1 MADKL
6 LSVQILRKVVGE
18 LAQDDGYSQGRVEA
32 FFRALDGI
40 PAAIDTDRLQ
50 EQSDMLQAYLDT
62 GYTPGQVRDM
72 AFLYR
77 EKCQEV
83 ARLRNELREL
93 EAVITKGGR
102 PGNGKRIDYG
112 RMESG
117 EEEKESPDDSNAKAS
132 LRSEGKAGRIEGTGI
147 CGEIR

>member
-18 LAQDDGYSQGRVEA
+18 LTQGDGYSQGRVEA

-50 EQSDMLQAYLDT
+50 ELSDTLQAYLDT
-62 GYTPGQVRDM
+62 GYTPEQVRDM

-83 ARLRNELREL
+83 ARLRSELQVLKERDTSIVPVANSMFYACPTCGSTRSIRQKHDFCHDCGQRLKRE
-93 EAVITKGGR
+93 E
-102 PGNGKRIDYG
+102 
-112 RMESG
+112 
-117 EEEKESPDDSNAKAS
+117 
-132 LRSEGKAGRIEGTGI
+132 
-147 CGEIR
+147 

>member
-18 LAQDDGYSQGRVEA
+18 LAQDDGYSQGRVET

-50 EQSDMLQAYLDT
+50 EQLDMLQAYLDT
-62 GYTPGQVRDM
+62 GYTPDQIRDM

-83 ARLRNELREL
+83 SR
-93 EAVITKGGR
+93 
-102 PGNGKRIDYG
+102 
-112 RMESG
+112 
-117 EEEKESPDDSNAKAS
+117 
-132 LRSEGKAGRIEGTGI
+132 LRSELQVLKERDTAIAPVKDLESGVRYTDNYVCPHCGKHFTGTYVPLEDIE
-147 CGEIR
+147 CENSDERNNNHD

>member
-6 LSVQILRKVVGE
+6 ISVQALRKVVGE
-18 LAQDDGYSQGRVEA
+18 LTQGDGYDQGRVET

-40 PAAIDTDRLQ
+40 PEVIGTDRLQ
-50 EQSDMLQAYLDT
+50 ELSDTLQAYLDT

-83 ARLRNELREL
+83 ARLRSEIREL
-93 EAVITKGGR
+93 TERDTATAPVANSMFYACPTCGSTRSIRQKHGFCHDCGQR
-102 PGNGKRIDYG
+102 LKW
-112 RMESG
+112 
-117 EEEKESPDDSNAKAS
+117 EE
-132 LRSEGKAGRIEGTGI
+132 
-147 CGEIR
+147 